1 MSNKPVIIVA
11 EDEEY
16 NFALIKIIFEKE
28 GMNILWAQN
37 GEEAIDIYK
46 NNSVVNLIFM
56 DIKMPIM
63 NGLDATRA
71 IKKIN
76 KDIPIIALTAYTL
89 PEDRDLCFEAGCDEF
104 VTKPINRANL
114 VDTAYKWLDI

>member
-1 MSNKPVIIVA
+1 MSIKPNIIVA

-16 NFALIKIIFEKE
+16 NFALIRIIFEKE
-28 GMNILWAQN
+28 GMNILWAKN
-37 GEEAIDIYK
+37 GEEAIDIFI
-46 NNSVVNLIFM
+46 NNDTIDLVLM

-76 KDIPIIALTAYTL
+76 SDIPVIALTAYAL
-89 PEDRDLCFEAGCDEF
+89 PEDRDLCMEAGCDEF

-114 VDTAYKWLDI
+114 LETAYKWLDQ

>member
-1 MSNKPVIIVA
+1 MSKKPNIIVA

-28 GMNILWAQN
+28 GMNILWAKN
-37 GEEAIDIYK
+37 GEEAIDIFI
-46 NNSVVNLIFM
+46 NNDTIDLVLM

-76 KDIPIIALTAYTL
+76 SDVPVIAITAYAL
-89 PEDRDLCFEAGCDEF
+89 PEDRVICLDAGCDEF
-104 VTKPINRANL
+104 ITKPINRKNL
-114 VDTAYKWLDI
+114 LETAYKWLDQ

>member
-114 VDTAYKWLDI
+114 VATAYKWLDL

>member
-1 MSNKPVIIVA
+1 MSKKPNIIVA

-28 GMNILWAQN
+28 GMNILWAKN
-37 GEEAIDIYK
+37 GEEAIDIFI
-46 NNSVVNLIFM
+46 NNDTIDLVLM

-76 KDIPIIALTAYTL
+76 SDVPVIAITAYAL
-89 PEDRDLCFEAGCDEF
+89 PEDRVTCLDAGCDEF
-104 VTKPINRANL
+104 ITKPINRKNL
-114 VDTAYKWLDI
+114 LETAYKWLDQ